1 MKFIPQFPVQQL
13 SGKDGNTN
21 GLVAM
26 RSNGI
31 DIFRRFVVPDNPQTT
46 NQVLARSIFTL
57 AAQNFKN
64 LSDSNRATWTTYAQ
78 NNPITVLGREI
89 TLQDMAA
96 YIQCDFYSYLRDTSH
111 LTSAPTAVA
120 GFTGSAIGSVQYD
133 AGTTVFSFQLTHNGT
148 NGVGDWAVRITNSL
162 ASAQRNARPSD
173 FRLADGVT
181 SDSIIAVTTS
191 PQTIQITGPVFT
203 WEDGDYMEIEV
214 VPLSDDCAIGTPYR
228 YKQQISVES

>member
-46 NQVLARSIFTL
+46 NQVLARTIFTV

-64 LSDSNRATWTTYAQ
+64 LSDSQRATWTTYAQ

-96 YIQCDFYSYLRDTSH
+96 YIQCDFYSYLRDTAH
-111 LTSAPTAVA
+111 LTDAPTAVA
-120 GFTGSAIGSVQYD
+120 GFTASGIASVGYD
-133 AGTTVFSFQLTHNGT
+133 IATTTFGCTVTHNGT
-148 NGVGDWAVRITNSL
+148 DGVGDWAVRITDSL

-181 SDSIIAVTTS
+181 SDSIVGVTTS
-191 PQTIQITGPVFT
+191 PQTITINPPVFT
-203 WEDGDYMEIEV
+203 WADDDYMEIEI
-214 VPLSDDCAIGTPYR
+214 VPISDDCAIGTPYR
-228 YKQQISVES
+228 SKQQITVT